1 MGRFTRIALIV
12 LTCNDNEDTYA
23 PENMLRQ
30 ELERAIT
37 EVQKINTRW
46 SLEKVT
52 ILEDP

>member
-1 MGRFTRIALIV
+1 MGRIALIV
-12 LTCNDNEDTYA
+12 LTCNDNENMYA

-30 ELERAIT
+30 ELERAMT
-37 EVQKINTRW
+37 EVRTINARW